1 VLRKSGGEPQHLHLP
16 PVDSVRA
23 NLDAF
28 AVAVAGIAPYP
39 IERDEM
45 VDVVAAFEAIAKASS
60 SDGHVQDL

>member
-1 VLRKSGGEPQHLHLP
+1 MLRKSGGEPQHLHLP

-45 VDVVAAFEAIAKASS
+45 VDVVAFEAIAKAAA